1 MNSIFAEGVD
11 IWEMNDGPFMFNSGY
26 NLFRK
31 DDSLSDYSNCS
42 WTMPASSSTSPEE
55 DSVELGP
62 PTFLQEDDENISFA
76 LSLLAQQLIM
86 DETKTDIKYPKFM
99 KVGAKNKKDPHV
111 RVVGEPEAVRIA
123 GAMVRH
129 ELEPH
134 SKVTMKLDVSW
145 VHHSHLI
152 GKGGNTIQPIV
163 KRTGVSIHFPDG
175 NKNSEVRKSNLVSIN
190 GRGDD
195 LSGLEEARAC
205 IRNLTPL
212 VFTFSLSASAQFINI
227 SDPSLLIQQLQNTYN
242 VQVDLKVTDDLTP
255 MIVGSVRGDELDA
268 VRVKEATLCI
278 LQAYC
283 DTLAKQMPVQMSL
296 EISPQH
302 HTFVLGRNNETLKR
316 IMQRTAT
323 KITFP
328 DTSDMNVHPLRKST
342 VVISG
347 AIDNVY
353 LARQNILGALPLV
366 LMFELMPEQEVDAGD
381 IPRIM
386 QNYDVNINI
395 KNKRLDGR
403 RLVVIKGAEKNAD
416 SIYEAWRIV
425 AKAEKEPPKAR
436 IPANYHISEAAPLYG
451 LSMTLADLNLG
462 HWLGGSGNSSPTS
475 TPAPPQLHSS
485 SHWGVVPPPSSS
497 QVPSPLP
504 RSQYN
509 SLALDPNTPY
519 YTNNYLR
526 NGALDGYNNNCIL
539 SKSSGKGSFSTGMN
553 LNSFI
558 TGMTLSSSDVSC
570 GTSSNSGSSMSSP
583 APSPRDPSPDQI
595 MGSQSA
601 LQYGELDS
609 TSKMGIKALSV
620 MMTDIERRAPGCE
633 KKRLELEHQ
642 KLTSLSDYNS
652 KKLQAAKAMKEQVN
666 TNPRTPTSSWSGY
679 GFSKSMPGFMIRQK
693 MQESRLQK
701 SSHKGE
707 LESWDAWQSTEGEKS
722 DFTSCQGL
730 SNIPYSSH
738 LTQISANLGNSDGSL
753 ALQRPLVS
761 LSASNFIDCVLPRPC
776 KTTGSPSQ
784 RDITSILTDIQLE
797 QYIDVFA
804 AQEVDLDMFL
814 TLNDTDLKELGIKI
828 FGHRKRILMVIK
840 DLASKKPF
848 YGVNMT
854 PAMDHP
860 AVLREGSSSTWD

>member
-1 MNSIFAEGVD
+1 MNNIFVAGD
-11 IWEMNDGPFMFNSGY
+11 IIWEKDIGPLMSSSGC
-26 NLFRK
+26 NLFGK
-31 DDSLSDYSNCS
+31 EDSLSDYSNCS
-42 WTMPASSSTSPEE
+42 WTVPASSSTSPKE
-55 DSVELGP
+55 DSIEFGDFGLP
-62 PTFLQEDDENISFA
+62 NFMQDDEGDINFT
-76 LSLLAQQLIM
+76 LSLLAQHLIM
-86 DETKTDIKYPKFM
+86 DETKTDIRYPKFM

-302 HTFVLGRNNETLKR
+302 HNFVLGRNNETLKR

-366 LMFELMPEQEVDAGD
+366 LMFELMPEQEVDVGD

-386 QNYDVNINI
+386 QNYDVNITI

-416 SIYEAWRIV
+416 NIYEAWRIV
-425 AKAEKEPPKAR
+425 VKAEKEPPKAR

-475 TPAPPQLHSS
+475 TPAPSQLHSS

-509 SLALDPNTPY
+509 SLALDPNT
-519 YTNNYLR
+519 
-526 NGALDGYNNNCIL
+526 
-539 SKSSGKGSFSTGMN
+539 
-553 LNSFI
+553 
-558 TGMTLSSSDVSC
+558 
-570 GTSSNSGSSMSSP
+570 
-583 APSPRDPSPDQI
+583 
-595 MGSQSA
+595 
-601 LQYGELDS
+601 
-609 TSKMGIKALSV
+609 LSV

-693 MQESRLQK
+693 LQESRLQK

-707 LESWDAWQSTEGEKS
+707 LESWDGWQSTEGEKS
-722 DFTSCQGL
+722 DFTSHQGL

-738 LTQISANLGNSDGSL
+738 LTQQISANLGNSDGSL

-854 PAMDHP
+854 QMDHP

>member
-1 MNSIFAEGVD
+1 MGPHDHQAE
-11 IWEMNDGPFMFNSGY
+11 
-26 NLFRK
+26 
-31 DDSLSDYSNCS
+31 DSLSDISTTSNFS
-42 WTMPASSSTSPEE
+42 EE
-55 DSVELGP
+55 KSDL
-62 PTFLQEDDENISFA
+62 TEDRFRVDRRKLEAMISGFPDDPCDVDILKLPIDDDGNV
-76 LSLLAQQLIM
+76 LSADDFFRKIM

-509 SLALDPNTPY
+509 SLALDPNTP
-519 YTNNYLR
+519 
-526 NGALDGYNNNCIL
+526 
-539 SKSSGKGSFSTGMN
+539 
-553 LNSFI
+553 
-558 TGMTLSSSDVSC
+558 
-570 GTSSNSGSSMSSP
+570 
-583 APSPRDPSPDQI
+583 SPRDPSPDQI

-738 LTQISANLGNSDGSL
+738 LTQQISANLGNSDGSL

>member
-1 MNSIFAEGVD
+1 MPENFGRFGQEDELFDFGNGFPDDPCDVD
-11 IWEMNDGPFMFNSGY
+11 ILKLPIDDDGNVLSADDF
-26 NLFRK
+26 FRK
-31 DDSLSDYSNCS
+31 
-42 WTMPASSSTSPEE
+42 
-55 DSVELGP
+55 
-62 PTFLQEDDENISFA
+62 
-76 LSLLAQQLIM
+76 IM

-558 TGMTLSSSDVSC
+558 TGMTLSSS
-570 GTSSNSGSSMSSP
+570 
-583 APSPRDPSPDQI
+583 
-595 MGSQSA
+595 
-601 LQYGELDS
+601 
-609 TSKMGIKALSV
+609 ALSV

-738 LTQISANLGNSDGSL
+738 LTQQISANLGNSDGSL

>member
-1 MNSIFAEGVD
+1 MRMVTS
-11 IWEMNDGPFMFNSGY
+11 MDGAVVAPCGRIYQILCNWNNPWFY
-26 NLFRK
+26 
-31 DDSLSDYSNCS
+31 
-42 WTMPASSSTSPEE
+42 
-55 DSVELGP
+55 
-62 PTFLQEDDENISFA
+62 
-76 LSLLAQQLIM
+76 
-86 DETKTDIKYPKFM
+86 
-99 KVGAKNKKDPHV
+99 DPHV

-509 SLALDPNTPY
+509 SLALDPNT
-519 YTNNYLR
+519 
-526 NGALDGYNNNCIL
+526 
-539 SKSSGKGSFSTGMN
+539 
-553 LNSFI
+553 
-558 TGMTLSSSDVSC
+558 
-570 GTSSNSGSSMSSP
+570 
-583 APSPRDPSPDQI
+583 
-595 MGSQSA
+595 
-601 LQYGELDS
+601 
-609 TSKMGIKALSV
+609 LSV

-738 LTQISANLGNSDGSL
+738 LTQQISANLGNSDGSL

>member
-1 MNSIFAEGVD
+1 MNNIFVAGD
-11 IWEMNDGPFMFNSGY
+11 IIWEKDIGPLMSSSGC
-26 NLFRK
+26 NLFGK
-31 DDSLSDYSNCS
+31 EDSLSDYSNCS
-42 WTMPASSSTSPEE
+42 WTVPASSSTSPKE
-55 DSVELGP
+55 DSIEFGDFGLP
-62 PTFLQEDDENISFA
+62 NFMQDDEGDINFT
-76 LSLLAQQLIM
+76 LSLLAQHLIM
-86 DETKTDIKYPKFM
+86 DETKTDIRYPKFM

-302 HTFVLGRNNETLKR
+302 HNFVLGRNNETLKR

-366 LMFELMPEQEVDAGD
+366 LMFELMPEQEVDVGD

-386 QNYDVNINI
+386 QNYDVNITI

-416 SIYEAWRIV
+416 NIYEAWRIV
-425 AKAEKEPPKAR
+425 VKAEKEPPKAR

-451 LSMTLADLNLG
+451 LST
-462 HWLGGSGNSSPTS
+462 
-475 TPAPPQLHSS
+475 
-485 SHWGVVPPPSSS
+485 
-497 QVPSPLP
+497 
-504 RSQYN
+504 
-509 SLALDPNTPY
+509 
-519 YTNNYLR
+519 
-526 NGALDGYNNNCIL
+526 
-539 SKSSGKGSFSTGMN
+539 
-553 LNSFI
+553 
-558 TGMTLSSSDVSC
+558 
-570 GTSSNSGSSMSSP
+570 
-583 APSPRDPSPDQI
+583 
-595 MGSQSA
+595 
-601 LQYGELDS
+601 
-609 TSKMGIKALSV
+609 LSV

-693 MQESRLQK
+693 LQESRLQK

-707 LESWDAWQSTEGEKS
+707 LESWDGWQSTEGEKS
-722 DFTSCQGL
+722 DFTSHQGL

-738 LTQISANLGNSDGSL
+738 LTQQISANLGNSDGSL

-854 PAMDHP
+854 QMDHP

>member
-1 MNSIFAEGVD
+1 MPENFGRFGQEDELFDFGNGFPDDPCDVD
-11 IWEMNDGPFMFNSGY
+11 ILKLPIDDDGNVLSADDF
-26 NLFRK
+26 FRK
-31 DDSLSDYSNCS
+31 
-42 WTMPASSSTSPEE
+42 
-55 DSVELGP
+55 
-62 PTFLQEDDENISFA
+62 
-76 LSLLAQQLIM
+76 IM

-509 SLALDPNTPY
+509 SLALDPNT
-519 YTNNYLR
+519 
-526 NGALDGYNNNCIL
+526 
-539 SKSSGKGSFSTGMN
+539 
-553 LNSFI
+553 
-558 TGMTLSSSDVSC
+558 
-570 GTSSNSGSSMSSP
+570 
-583 APSPRDPSPDQI
+583 
-595 MGSQSA
+595 
-601 LQYGELDS
+601 
-609 TSKMGIKALSV
+609 LSV

-738 LTQISANLGNSDGSL
+738 LTQQISANLGNSDGSL

>member
-1 MNSIFAEGVD
+1 MPENFGRFGQEDELFDFGNGFPDDPCDVD
-11 IWEMNDGPFMFNSGY
+11 ILKLPIDDDGNVLSADDF
-26 NLFRK
+26 FRK
-31 DDSLSDYSNCS
+31 
-42 WTMPASSSTSPEE
+42 
-55 DSVELGP
+55 
-62 PTFLQEDDENISFA
+62 
-76 LSLLAQQLIM
+76 IM

-558 TGMTLSSSDVSC
+558 TGMTLSSSADVSC

-738 LTQISANLGNSDGSL
+738 LTQQISANLGNSDGSL

>member
-509 SLALDPNTPY
+509 SLALDPN
-519 YTNNYLR
+519 N
-526 NGALDGYNNNCIL
+526 
-539 SKSSGKGSFSTGMN
+539 
-553 LNSFI
+553 
-558 TGMTLSSSDVSC
+558 VSC

-738 LTQISANLGNSDGSL
+738 LTQQISANLGNSDGSL

>member
-1 MNSIFAEGVD
+1 MPENFGRFGQEDELFDFGNGFPDDPCDVD
-11 IWEMNDGPFMFNSGY
+11 ILKLPIDDDGNVLSADDF
-26 NLFRK
+26 FRK
-31 DDSLSDYSNCS
+31 
-42 WTMPASSSTSPEE
+42 
-55 DSVELGP
+55 
-62 PTFLQEDDENISFA
+62 
-76 LSLLAQQLIM
+76 IM

-558 TGMTLSSSDVSC
+558 TGMTLSSS
-570 GTSSNSGSSMSSP
+570 

-738 LTQISANLGNSDGSL
+738 LTQQISANLGNSDGSL

>member
-509 SLALDPNTPY
+509 SLALDPNT
-519 YTNNYLR
+519 
-526 NGALDGYNNNCIL
+526 
-539 SKSSGKGSFSTGMN
+539 
-553 LNSFI
+553 
-558 TGMTLSSSDVSC
+558 DVSC

-738 LTQISANLGNSDGSL
+738 LTQQISANLGNSDGSL

>member
-558 TGMTLSSSDVSC
+558 TGMTLSSS
-570 GTSSNSGSSMSSP
+570 

-738 LTQISANLGNSDGSL
+738 LTQQISANLGNSDGSL

>member
-509 SLALDPNTPY
+509 SLALDPNTP
-519 YTNNYLR
+519 
-526 NGALDGYNNNCIL
+526 
-539 SKSSGKGSFSTGMN
+539 
-553 LNSFI
+553 
-558 TGMTLSSSDVSC
+558 
-570 GTSSNSGSSMSSP
+570 
-583 APSPRDPSPDQI
+583 SPRDPSPDQI

-738 LTQISANLGNSDGSL
+738 LTQQISANLGNSDGSL